1 LSSEPHRRTLDPP
14 VAPTGGAIP
23 MLLGWVM
30 YARSTTIRAQAPNID
45 AGIAHIRDEVMPVL
59 SDIDG
64 FVGLSLLVDR
74 ESGRCITTS
83 AWQSEDAMHAS
94 AGQVTPVRDRAAQI
108 FGGGSAVAQWE
119 IAVLHRAHAA
129 PEGARTRV
137 TWTDLQGA
145 DPDRAID
152 TFKMSALP
160 RMEEFPGFCSA
171 SLLVDRANGLGCS
184 AVSFDSRAALDASRD
199 PGSVIRESV
208 MAQAGIR
215 MTEMA
220 EFELAVAHL
229 RVPEMA

>member
-1 LSSEPHRRTLDPP
+1 
-14 VAPTGGAIP
+14 
-23 MLLGWVM
+23 M
-30 YARSTTIRAQAPNID
+30 YARSTTIRAQTSNID
-45 AGIAHIRDEVMPVL
+45 AGIAHIRDEVMPAL

-74 ESGRCITTS
+74 ESGRCIATS
-83 AWQSEDAMHAS
+83 SWLSEEAMRAS
-94 AGQVTPVRDRAAQI
+94 GGRVTSVRNRAAEI
-108 FGGGSAVAQWE
+108 FGGGMEVAEWE
-119 IAVLHRAHAA
+119 IAVLHRAHTA

-137 TWTDLQGA
+137 TWTDLQGV

-152 TFKMSALP
+152 TFKMGALP
-160 RMEEFPGFCSA
+160 RMEEFAGFCSA
-171 SLLVDRANGLGCS
+171 SLLVDRAGGLGCS
-184 AVSFDSRAALDASRD
+184 AVSYDSRDALEASRD

-215 MTEMA
+215 MLEMA